1 MLITHPPLHPGSIA
15 ISCLTH
21 PSPSLPHI
29 TLPSLPFTPPQIFR
43 ESVDKAKVNVL
54 MTSVPRASAQMLEKI
69 LQGQD
74 IHTVA
79 ALLKASLKDLPET
92 LMSFRLFPDF
102 MEAYQANR
110 YGEQADLADALN
122 AVSQSLSADD
132 MDTLQCLLA
141 MLRAVKTVAPNMLAY
156 TFGPLL
162 LRNPQSS
169 DDMMKMMEET
179 KACNEIVVALI
190 HGGGDG
196 GSGGAGGGG
205 GGEGGGGGG
214 GGGGGVAFTPPPRPT
229 PSPHAR
235 QGSQAPPPPQR
246 REAPPPPS
254 RRDQGAAAPG
264 GGRGVEQ
271 IEGEIAAV
279 EQEMAAAQTRMEFER
294 CIVLKGQI
302 DALIQER
309 DALGGGDGANTAG
322 QIEAEIDA
330 LNKELSDAQSSMQ
343 FEKCIGL
350 RNRIEDLQRRK
361 AAMSGV
367 SGGANAPP
375 QPPARRPTL
384 GQSGRKQSLTDMLA
398 EEMDQ
403 ADAQAVKVP
412 PAVPTRSAPPAL
424 PQRQETATAPA
435 RKQVPAVPSRPAPPP
450 VYVHDANRAR
460 HTFV

>member
-1 MLITHPPLHPGSIA
+1 
-15 ISCLTH
+15 
-21 PSPSLPHI
+21 
-29 TLPSLPFTPPQIFR
+29 
-43 ESVDKAKVNVL
+43 VDKAKVNVL

-102 MEAYQANR
+102 MEAYAAGR
-110 YGEQADLADALN
+110 YGEQADLADALI
-122 AVSQSLSADD
+122 AVSQRLSADD
-132 MDTLQCLLA
+132 MGTLQCLLG

-190 HGGGDG
+190 HGGSDG

-205 GGEGGGGGG
+205 GGGGGGSGG
-214 GGGGGVAFTPPPRPT
+214 GEVAFTPPPRPT

-254 RRDQGAAAPG
+254 RRDQGAAASM
-264 GGRGVEQ
+264 GGRGVDQ
-271 IEGEIAAV
+271 IDGEIAAL
-279 EQEMAAAQTRMEFER
+279 EQEMKAAQTRMEFER
-294 CIVLKGQI
+294 CIVLKGEI
-302 DALIQER
+302 DALVQER

-367 SGGANAPP
+367 SGGVSGGANAPP
-375 QPPARRPTL
+375 QPPARQPTL

-398 EEMDQ
+398 EEMNL
-403 ADAQAVKVP
+403 ADAQGVKVP
-412 PAVPTRSAPPAL
+412 PAVPTRSAPPAV
-424 PQRQETATAPA
+424 PQRQEAPTVPA

-450 VYVHDANRAR
+450 VYVHEPLTEPDILRL
-460 HTFV
+460 TSFI